1 MAWIV
6 LFVAGLFEVGMVMG
20 LNFSEGFT
28 KLWPS
33 LLMLVSGVI
42 SFYLLSVAM
51 QSVPVGTAYAV
62 WTAIGASGAVL
73 LGLLFLGEP
82 ANLLR
87 MAGIVVVLGGVLML
101 KFAEGGGVPCPYSPD
116 LVEEE
121 FSEVCIAPVRWLE
134 PTGEPNTPPSL
145 WRS

>member
-1 MAWIV
+1 MAWIL

-33 LLMLVSGVI
+33 LLVLISGGI

-51 QSVPVGTAYAV
+51 QNVPVGTAYAV

-73 LGLLFLGEP
+73 LGIVFLGEP
-82 ANLLR
+82 TNLLR
-87 MAGIVVVLGGVLML
+87 IVGIVVVLGGVLML
-101 KFAEGGGVPCPYSPD
+101 RLAEG
-116 LVEEE
+116 
-121 FSEVCIAPVRWLE
+121 
-134 PTGEPNTPPSL
+134 
-145 WRS
+145 

>member
-33 LLMLVSGVI
+33 LLMVVSGGI
-42 SFYLLSVAM
+42 SFYLLSEVM
-51 QSVPVGTAYAV
+51 QTIPAGTAYAV
-62 WTAIGASGAVL
+62 WTAIGASVAVL
-73 LGLLFLGEP
+73 LGILFLGEP

-87 MAGIVVVLGGVLML
+87 LAGIVVVLGGVLML
-101 KFAEGGGVPCPYSPD
+101 RLAEG
-116 LVEEE
+116 
-121 FSEVCIAPVRWLE
+121 
-134 PTGEPNTPPSL
+134 
-145 WRS
+145 